1 MLVLGSSS
9 VLRHGEPI
17 APYGVRLCVSWD
29 GRRGWAEHLPQGGE
43 QGKAV
48 QVVGGRIGANRKPCI
63 CMHLCVCVCMRV
75 SAHGYKL
82 QSSLLRSAIA
92 EIADLWY
99 LRIYPSN
106 VAVAQDLSQLCCTTQ
121 VLFGSYGPG
130 SALSCS
136 RSTFCTRWSFL
147 PPSDSKQT
155 HLSGAPAFSFSER
168 KKTRGEKKKKIKHL
182 WLARARLVAYNPPCR
197 SLSAAGSPGLQK
209 F

>member
-1 MLVLGSSS
+1 MYAFV
-9 VLRHGEPI
+9 
-17 APYGVRLCVSWD
+17 
-29 GRRGWAEHLPQGGE
+29 
-43 QGKAV
+43 
-48 QVVGGRIGANRKPCI
+48 
-63 CMHLCVCVCMRV
+63 CVCVCMRV

-155 HLSGAPAFSFSER
+155 HISGAPAFSFSER

>member
-1 MLVLGSSS
+1 MYAFV
-9 VLRHGEPI
+9 
-17 APYGVRLCVSWD
+17 CVY
-29 GRRGWAEHLPQGGE
+29 
-43 QGKAV
+43 
-48 QVVGGRIGANRKPCI
+48 
-63 CMHLCVCVCMRV
+63 VCMRV

-136 RSTFCTRWSFL
+136 RSTFCTRWSF
-147 PPSDSKQT
+147 PP
-155 HLSGAPAFSFSER
+155 PF
-168 KKTRGEKKKKIKHL
+168 
-182 WLARARLVAYNPPCR
+182 
-197 SLSAAGSPGLQK
+197 
-209 F
+209 